1 MMLSNNDELNELWE
15 KAKRLMNGLSPEELR
30 EMDRINTI
38 SFVYGNLKLSGWTG
52 TMEDVEEEYERLYGQ
67 R

>member
-1 MMLSNNDELNELWE
+1 MLSNNPELNALWE
-15 KAKRLMNGLSPEELR
+15 RVKGLTKNLAPEKIRNLER
-30 EMDRINTI
+30 DSTI